1 MAELEQAGNLSCL
14 IYINTLCCRNFRKT
28 RHSHDLSGKSYYKPA
43 EIFRFLTVTS
53 KSVGAPSFV
62 WSSVKLY

>member
-28 RHSHDLSGKSYYKPA
+28 RHSHDLPA